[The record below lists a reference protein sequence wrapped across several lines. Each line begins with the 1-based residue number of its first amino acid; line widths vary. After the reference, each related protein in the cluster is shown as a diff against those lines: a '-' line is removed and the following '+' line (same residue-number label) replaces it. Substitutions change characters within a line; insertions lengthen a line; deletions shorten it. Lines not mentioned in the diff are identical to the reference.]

1 MLGSPSSFRLM
12 LEVLHM
18 LSPVLCSRTE
28 PTLGAVI
35 LTVSGPLTTT
45 DHIAGL
51 QYALSAVPRG
61 FSLIIEMDEMTT
73 LSTAGLRG
81 LRELANTAIRE
92 GVRLIIVSESLDVRA
107 NLILSDLDS
116 LAPILHNLAQARQIV
131 AAAA

>member
-1 MLGSPSSFRLM
+1 
-12 LEVLHM
+12 M
-18 LSPVLCSRTE
+18 LSPVLCSRTDA
-28 PTLGAVI
+28 TLGAVI
-35 LTVSGPLTTT
+35 LTVSGPLTTS

-51 QYALSAVPRG
+51 QHTLGGVPRG

-81 LRELANTAIRE
+81 LRELAGAATSE
-92 GVRLIIVSESLDVRA
+92 GVWMIIVSESLDVRA

>member
-1 MLGSPSSFRLM
+1 M
-12 LEVLHM
+12 LEVLPM
-18 LSPVLCSRTE
+18 LSPVLCSRTDA
-28 PTLGAVI
+28 TLGAVI
-35 LTVSGPLTTT
+35 LTVSGPLTTA

-51 QYALSAVPRG
+51 QYTLTAVPRG

-81 LRELANTAIRE
+81 LRDLATEAIRE

>member
-1 MLGSPSSFRLM
+1 MLA
-12 LEVLHM
+12 
-18 LSPVLCSRTE
+18 PVLCSSTDSS
-28 PTLGAVI
+28 LGAVV
-35 LTVSGPLTTT
+35 LTITGPLTTT

-51 QYALSAVPRG
+51 QYSLAEVPRG
-61 FSLIIEMDEMTT
+61 FSLIIEMDCMTT

-81 LRELANTAIRE
+81 LRDLAKTAISE

-116 LAPILHNLAQARQIV
+116 LAPILHTLGQARMVV